1 MSLVVVAMLI
11 PTTIITIAI
20 NYKAIKNL
28 LKDDLIEQ
36 SNNDYEQQ
44 ENRLTTE
51 NQNDDPNAEEM
62 GMQRTINLQVNQ
74 A

>member
-1 MSLVVVAMLI
+1 MLI
-11 PTTIITIAI
+11 PATIITIAI

-51 NQNDDPNAEEM
+51 NQNDDPNAEAM
-62 GMQRTINLQVNQ
+62 GMQRTINLEVNQ